1 MLLKKEVVNF
11 DQFVNC
17 EIISFLLFFLLLL
30 LDYELHVFNIRCNL
44 IRNKVL
50 FISEWSSKDQSY
62 EAKAV
67 NNILLFLCNRMALD
81 YIVR

>member
-1 MLLKKEVVNF
+1 MKF
-11 DQFVNC
+11 M
-17 EIISFLLFFLLLL
+17 
-30 LDYELHVFNIRCNL
+30 YFNIRCNL

-67 NNILLFLCNRMALD
+67 NNIFLCNRMALD
-81 YIVR
+81 YNVKVKAGALVV